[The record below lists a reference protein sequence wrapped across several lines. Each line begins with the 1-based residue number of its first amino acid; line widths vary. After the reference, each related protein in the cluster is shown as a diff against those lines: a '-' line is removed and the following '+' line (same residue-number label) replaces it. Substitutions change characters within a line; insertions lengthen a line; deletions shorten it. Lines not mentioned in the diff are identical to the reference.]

1 MGIETET
8 KGGKG
13 EEKGREG
20 RGGGKGNIQHV
31 GDRGEGEEEERGLGF
46 EWISGYESEAT
57 RLRRHGSTD
66 TRMRTRMRIC
76 GYMRK

>member
-20 RGGGKGNIQHV
+20 RGGGKGNIKHV

-57 RLRRHGSTD
+57 RLRIYRYED
-66 TRMRTRMRIC
+66 ENEDMRI
-76 GYMRK
+76 

>member
-20 RGGGKGNIQHV
+20 RGGEKKNIQHV
-31 GDRGEGEEEERGLGF
+31 GDRGEGE
-46 EWISGYESEAT
+46 
-57 RLRRHGSTD
+57 
-66 TRMRTRMRIC
+66 
-76 GYMRK
+76 RKG